1 MADDAAQAK
10 VVVLGD
16 TGVGKTCLV
25 HRFIEGKF
33 VPHGA
38 STIGASFM
46 VKKMNVGGMRLTM
59 QIWDTAGQE
68 RFRSMAPMYYRG
80 AEAAIL
86 VLDCTNADSYEKVRS
101 WVEELKRNA
110 SGEIFLALACNK
122 CDLVEERRV
131 AQEEAEAYAKS
142 IGAVC
147 METSAKSNKG
157 IDELFG
163 AVAKGLVQKK
173 KTQEQG
179 AGQGKKDG
187 KSSIKV
193 ERERTLGHE
202 GRRKSGGCC

>member
-1 MADDAAQAK
+1 M
-10 VVVLGD
+10 
-16 TGVGKTCLV
+16 
-25 HRFIEGKF
+25 
-33 VPHGA
+33 
-38 STIGASFM
+38 
-46 VKKMNVGGMRLTM
+46 KKMNVGGMRLTM

-101 WVEELKRNA
+101 WVEGEAGPGLRWLTFHAELKRNA

-131 AQEEAEAYAKS
+131 AQEEAEAYARS

-157 IDELFG
+157 TPCYWRVLSCC
-163 AVAKGLVQKK
+163 
-173 KTQEQG
+173 
-179 AGQGKKDG
+179 DG
-187 KSSIKV
+187 C
-193 ERERTLGHE
+193 
-202 GRRKSGGCC
+202 RRYR